1 MSTPSRNRQVLL
13 ASRPDGI
20 PQAEHFR
27 IVETAIPAP
36 GPGQVV
42 VRNAF
47 LSVDP
52 AMRGWVSAVANYSE
66 PVAIGAVMRSFAAG
80 HVVASEAPAWPV
92 GTPVTGMFGWQDYAL
107 VDASAIERRIDDTD
121 LPISTA
127 LGVLGINGVTAHH
140 GLLRVGAPQ
149 AGETVVV
156 STAAGA
162 VGSCVGQIARLQGC
176 RAVGIAGGPVKRAL
190 CLERFRYDAA
200 VDYKAAT
207 SRSAS
212 PRPAR
217 AGSTSISTTPPVRSA
232 MR

>member
-140 GLLRVGAPQ
+140 GLLRIGAPR

-176 RAVGIAGGPVKRAL
+176 RSVGIAGGPV
-190 CLERFRYDAA
+190 
-200 VDYKAAT
+200 
-207 SRSAS
+207 
-212 PRPAR
+212 
-217 AGSTSISTTPPVRSA
+217 
-232 MR
+232 